1 MNLSIDQTF
10 LQETLVNLVR
20 INSTNPLLTP
30 GSPGEVLAGQYI
42 ADAMASLGLDV
53 TVHQLESNRVNVV
66 AILKGSGGG
75 QSLMLNGHLDTVGV
89 DRMENPFS
97 GTIREGKLYGRG
109 SQDMKGSL
117 AAIMAALKALV
128 DANVSLGGDV
138 IFTAVADEEHS
149 SIGTEHIVK
158 HYTADAAIVAEP
170 TDMAVGLA
178 HRGFIWYQVETF
190 GRAAH
195 GSRYSEGIDANMR
208 MGRFLAE
215 LDKLEQEL
223 LQRPPHLLAGPP
235 SLHASLISGGTELP
249 VYAAHCL
256 LQMERRTIPGEE
268 TTQATRELQ
277 NIIDKLAAADPTF
290 KASLKST
297 FERAPFEISPNA
309 DIVRITDAAVAK
321 RLGQPASHIGCTF
334 WTDAALLAES
344 GIDTLLLG
352 PIGQGLHSA
361 EEWVDLS
368 SVLDLAYILADVA
381 VAFCGLR

>member
-1 MNLSIDQTF
+1 MNLSLDHSF
-10 LQETLVNLVR
+10 LQQTMVDLVR

-30 GSPGEVLAGQYI
+30 GSPGEVMAGQYI
-42 ADAMASLGLDV
+42 ADTLASLGLDV
-53 TVHQLESNRVNVV
+53 TVHQLESNRINVV
-66 AILKGSGGG
+66 GILKGSGGG
-75 QSLMLNGHLDTVGV
+75 RSLMLNGHLDTVGV
-89 DRMENPFS
+89 DGMEDPFS
-97 GTIREGKLYGRG
+97 ATIRKGKLYGRG

-117 AAIMAALKALV
+117 AAIIATIKALV
-128 DANVSLGGDV
+128 DANISLAGDV

-223 LQRPPHLLAGPP
+223 LQRSPHPLAGPP

-256 LQMERRTIPGEE
+256 LQLERRYHRLLN
-268 TTQATRELQ
+268 AT
-277 NIIDKLAAADPTF
+277 A
-290 KASLKST
+290 
-297 FERAPFEISPNA
+297 
-309 DIVRITDAAVAK
+309 
-321 RLGQPASHIGCTF
+321 
-334 WTDAALLAES
+334 
-344 GIDTLLLG
+344 
-352 PIGQGLHSA
+352 
-361 EEWVDLS
+361 
-368 SVLDLAYILADVA
+368 
-381 VAFCGLR
+381 

>member
-1 MNLSIDQTF
+1 MNLSIDKTF
-10 LQETLVNLVR
+10 LQQTLVNLVR

-30 GSPGEVLAGQYI
+30 GSPGEALAGEYI
-42 ADAMASLGLDV
+42 ANALALLGLDI
-53 TVHQLESNRVNVV
+53 TVHKLGKNRVNVV
-66 AILKGSGGG
+66 GILKGSGDGR
-75 QSLMLNGHLDTVGV
+75 SLMLNGHLDTVGV
-89 DRMENPFS
+89 DGMDEPFS
-97 GTIREGKLYGRG
+97 ASIRDGKLYGRG

-117 AAIMAALKALV
+117 AAIMAAIKALV
-128 DANVSLGGDV
+128 DADISLAGDI

-178 HRGFIWYQVETF
+178 HRGFIWYEVETF

-208 MGRFLAE
+208 MGRFLAQ
-215 LDKLEQEL
+215 LDTLEQEL
-223 LQRPPHLLAGPP
+223 LQRPPHPLAGPP

-268 TTQATRELQ
+268 TAQATRELQ
-277 NIIDKLAAADPTF
+277 TIIDKLAAADTTF

-297 FERAPFEISPNA
+297 FERSPFEISLTA

-321 RLGQPASHIGCTF
+321 RLDKPAPHIGCTF

-361 EEWVDLS
+361 EEWVDLK
-368 SVLDLAYILADVA
+368 SVLDLAHILADVA
-381 VAFCGLR
+381 VEFCGVK